1 MFCGHGLM
9 KWMWI
14 DVHRIVTKIERIN
27 ALKCGVNKIY
37 ILVLD
42 KSAGILYSIARKEQS
57 VSGLLF
63 LPYSYIIQDTIK
75 EGYKMEQSWKLGDDM
90 VVSDNLLDGITFD
103 DLILTV
109 HCNCPKITKQA
120 VKKELKEILAIH
132 MQDMEF
138 LLENNIDKIIE
149 LASKNRE

>member
-1 MFCGHGLM
+1 M
-9 KWMWI
+9 
-14 DVHRIVTKIERIN
+14 
-27 ALKCGVNKIY
+27 LKLSVNKIY

-42 KSAGILYSIARKEQS
+42 KSKRILYSIARNGSPLED
-57 VSGLLF
+57 F
-63 LPYSYIIQDTIK
+63 YFYHIAMQDRIRE
-75 EGYKMEQSWKLGDDM
+75 EGYKMDQNWKLGDDM
-90 VVSDNLLDGITFD
+90 VVSDNLLDGITFE

-109 HCNCPKITKQA
+109 HCNCPKITEQA

-138 LLENNIDKIIE
+138 LLENNINKIIE

>member
-1 MFCGHGLM
+1 M
-9 KWMWI
+9 I
-14 DVHRIVTKIERIN
+14 DVHRTVMNKQRIN
-27 ALKCGVNKIY
+27 ALKYDVNKIY

-42 KSAGILYSIARKEQS
+42 KIIGILYYVAKKGSPLEGFYFYRSA
-57 VSGLLF
+57 
-63 LPYSYIIQDTIK
+63 IQHRIRE
-75 EGYKMEQSWKLGDDM
+75 EGYKMEQNWKLGDDM
-90 VVSDNLLDGITFD
+90 VVSDNLLDSITFE

-109 HCNCPKITKQA
+109 YCNCPKITEQA

-138 LLENNIDKIIE
+138 LLENNINKIIE

>member
-1 MFCGHGLM
+1 MFCGHGLT
-9 KWMWI
+9 KWMLI
-14 DVHRIVTKIERIN
+14 DVHKMVTKIKRIN
-27 ALKCGVNKIY
+27 VLKFSVNKIY

-42 KSAGILYSIARKEQS
+42 KSKRILYSIARNGSPLED
-57 VSGLLF
+57 F
-63 LPYSYIIQDTIK
+63 YFYHIAMQDRIRE
-75 EGYKMEQSWKLGDDM
+75 EGYKMDQNWKLGDDM
-90 VVSDNLLDGITFD
+90 VVSDNLLDGITFE

-109 HCNCPKITKQA
+109 HCNCPKITEQA

-138 LLENNIDKIIE
+138 LLENNINKIIE